1 MNTGTIIRTILA
13 VATCLN
19 TALLATDLA
28 QFNNAKLDLA
38 YRIISVILN
47 FIIVACVTW
56 FNNDY
61 TPEAAI
67 GTGVTRQLKAE
78 QDPDYIGDYFFDE
91 EYLDDAEED
100 AEGEDD
106 EHDTL

>member
-19 TALLATDLA
+19 TALMATDIA
-28 QFNNAKLDLA
+28 QFHNPKLDLA
-38 YRIISVILN
+38 YKIISVVLN
-47 FIIVACVTW
+47 FVIVACVTW

-67 GTGVTRQLKAE
+67 GTGVTRQLKDEAK
-78 QDPDYIGDYFFDE
+78 DDYIGDRFFDE
-91 EYLDDAEED
+91 EFLDQNEEGEED
-100 AEGEDD
+100 EQDA
-106 EHDTL
+106 L

>member
-19 TALLATDLA
+19 TALMATDIA
-28 QFNNAKLDLA
+28 QFHNPKLDLA
-38 YRIISVILN
+38 YKIISVVLN
-47 FIIVACVTW
+47 FVIVACVTW

-67 GTGVTRQLKAE
+67 GTGVTRQLKDE
-78 QDPDYIGDYFFDE
+78 KDPDYIGDYFFDE
-91 EYLDDAEED
+91 EFLDQNE
-100 AEGEDD
+100 EGEDEQD
-106 EHDTL
+106 AL